1 MKLRKSAKFML
12 AVCVSV
18 VTAGHAAVIEKPA
31 VMKEAMVTATIS
43 DLHGFINGVGSVAV
57 QIDPTM
63 SGAAIKTALGSMV
76 GDLGLN
82 GFESGKGLAVV
93 MLDPEN
99 FFAVAEISADKQEF
113 YTLAAE
119 GMDLAAKYQGGLLVV
134 CMDPLQ
140 LDRFVG
146 MAPAV
151 QQQLLSKRSPSLKVS
166 CSPAALTTQ
175 FGDLIDMGM
184 EELFSEVVSGLSGT
198 EAAPVVKI
206 LEAELRVLLS
216 VVKQCEAYEF
226 EVTPVDG
233 SVRIEETCVA
243 VAGSRLEKLLKAPKI
258 NKANS
263 QIHAGLLG
271 GGAIAVDGLMA
282 NPDAFTTFINDEAM
296 ALAKEMKISESDLSK
311 WLNTINKWKGLY
323 GGSFTGTMSFGGD
336 SFIDVREVVEIKD
349 ADKTMALLSSMKSDM
364 APIFDLYEEL
374 GVPMTMDYKENARTY
389 KGTKIHQII
398 FDFSEQ
404 PEEVQM
410 ALEMMKLTDLTVE
423 YAVVDNKM
431 VSTMGGSMD
440 QLIDRITSKNIATQ
454 PLLARSV
461 FPADA
466 VLYADIDLLKYIE
479 GIISLIPEEAGMEE
493 AAMEQVM
500 SILQTL
506 RGVDPISMAAYVENG
521 AAMGSVII
529 PKSLIAKV
537 VTAIQEAQSAAEA
550 EFEAM
555 MMEMSSDTEMDM

>member
-57 QIDPTM
+57 QIDPTL

-134 CMDPLQ
+134 CMNPLQ

-184 EELFSEVVSGLSGT
+184 EELFSGVKSELDGT
-198 EAAPVVKI
+198 EAASVVKI

-216 VVKQCEAYEF
+216 VVKQCNAYEL
-226 EVTPVDG
+226 ELTPVDG
-233 SVRIEETCVA
+233 SVRIDETCVA

-258 NKANS
+258 NKPNS

-271 GGAIAVDGLMA
+271 GGAIAFDGLMS

-296 ALAKEMKISESDLSK
+296 ALSKEMKINESDLSK
-311 WLNTINKWKGLY
+311 WLNAVNKWKGLY
-323 GGSFTGTMSFGGD
+323 GGSLAGTMSFGGD
-336 SFIDVREVVEIKD
+336 SFIDLREVVEIKD
-349 ADKTMALLSSMKSDM
+349 ADKTMALLSSMKRDMM
-364 APIFDLYEEL
+364 APILDLYEEL
-374 GVPMTMDYKENARTY
+374 GVPMTMDFKENARTY

-398 FDFSEQ
+398 IDFSDL
-404 PEEVQM
+404 PEEAQM

-431 VSTMGGSMD
+431 VSTLGGSMD
-440 QLIDRITSKNIATQ
+440 QLIDRITSKNIASQ

-466 VLYADIDLLKYIE
+466 VLYADIDVPAYFE
-479 GIISLIPEEAGMEE
+479 GLFSLIPDDADMEE
-493 AAMEQVM
+493 MLP
-500 SILQTL
+500 ILQNL
-506 RGVDPISMAAYVENG
+506 RGADPITMAAYVENG
-521 AAMGSVII
+521 AAMGSVNI
-529 PKSLIAKV
+529 PKSLIAKIV
-537 VTAIQEAQSAAEA
+537 MTIQEAQRAAEA

-555 MMEMSSDTEMDM
+555 MMEMEMDF

>member
-1 MKLRKSAKFML
+1 MKLHKSAKFIL

-18 VTAGHAAVIEKPA
+18 VTAAHAAVIEKPA

-57 QIDPTM
+57 QVDPTL

-113 YTLAAE
+113 YTVAVE
-119 GMDLAAKYQGGLLVV
+119 SMDLAAKYQGGLLVV
-134 CMDPLQ
+134 CMNPLQ

-184 EELFSEVVSGLSGT
+184 EELFSGVKSELDGT
-198 EAAPVVKI
+198 EAASVVKI

-216 VVKQCEAYEF
+216 VVKQCNAYEL
-226 EVTPVDG
+226 ELTPVDG
-233 SVRIEETCVA
+233 SVRIDETCVA

-258 NKANS
+258 NKPNS

-271 GGAIAVDGLMA
+271 GGAIAFDGLMS

-296 ALAKEMKISESDLSK
+296 ALSKEMKINESDLSK
-311 WLNTINKWKGLY
+311 WLNAVNKWKGLY

-336 SFIDVREVVEIKD
+336 SFIDLREVVEIKD
-349 ADKTMALLSSMKSDM
+349 ADKTMALLSSMKRDMM
-364 APIFDLYEEL
+364 APILDLYEEL
-374 GVPMTMDYKENARTY
+374 GVPMTMDFKENARTY

-398 FDFSEQ
+398 IDFSDL
-404 PEEVQM
+404 PEEAQM

-431 VSTMGGSMD
+431 VSTLGGSMD
-440 QLIDRITSKNIATQ
+440 QLIDRITSKNIASQ

-466 VLYADIDLLKYIE
+466 VLYADIDVPAYFE
-479 GIISLIPEEAGMEE
+479 GLFSLIPDDADMEE
-493 AAMEQVM
+493 MLP
-500 SILQTL
+500 ILQNL
-506 RGVDPISMAAYVENG
+506 RGADPITMAAYVENG
-521 AAMGSVII
+521 AAMGSVNI
-529 PKSLIAKV
+529 PKSLIAKIV
-537 VTAIQEAQSAAEA
+537 MTIQEAQRAAEA

-555 MMEMSSDTEMDM
+555 MMEMEMDF

>member
-18 VTAGHAAVIEKPA
+18 VTAAHAAVIEKPA
-31 VMKEAMVTATIS
+31 IMKEAMVTATIS

-57 QIDPTM
+57 QVDPTM
-63 SGAAIKTALGSMV
+63 SGAAIKTVLGSMV

-216 VVKQCEAYEF
+216 VVKQCNAYEL
-226 EVTPVDG
+226 ELTPVDG
-233 SVRIEETCVA
+233 SVRIDETCVA

-296 ALAKEMKISESDLSK
+296 ALSKEMKINESDLSK
-311 WLNTINKWKGLY
+311 WLNAVNKWKGLY

-336 SFIDVREVVEIKD
+336 SFIDLREVVEIKD
-349 ADKTMALLSSMKSDM
+349 ADKTMALLSSMKRDMM
-364 APIFDLYEEL
+364 APILDLYEEL
-374 GVPMTMDYKENARTY
+374 GVPMTMDFNENARTY

-398 FDFSEQ
+398 IDFSDL
-404 PEEVQM
+404 PEEAQM

-431 VSTMGGSMD
+431 VSTLGGSMD
-440 QLIDRITSKNIATQ
+440 QLIDRITSKNIASQ

-466 VLYADIDLLKYIE
+466 VLYADIDVPAYFE
-479 GIISLIPEEAGMEE
+479 GLFSLIPDDADMEE
-493 AAMEQVM
+493 MLP
-500 SILQTL
+500 ILQNL
-506 RGVDPISMAAYVENG
+506 RGADPITMAAYVENG
-521 AAMGSVII
+521 AAMGSVNI
-529 PKSLIAKV
+529 PKSLIAKIV
-537 VTAIQEAQSAAEA
+537 MTIQGAQSAAEA

-555 MMEMSSDTEMDM
+555 MMEMSSDMEIDM